1 MKKIFTLLTLL
12 IASITAFAQDNNAI
26 AVPAPKAVNLG
37 DDTEWIPLFIQGVIT
52 SNFQQYSGLTVI
64 DRQNADMVKAEQ
76 KLSESAAYDEANAIE
91 VGKLTSAR
99 FIITGNIMAKSNAYA
114 LTFSITDAQTGET
127 KASANV
133 PNCLRS
139 ALEDGS
145 AANQISYDLMTGYG
159 IALGADAR
167 SKLTQKASAMTA
179 QTSAQV
185 SVAKGIVAEQGG
197 SNIEALTYYIQAR
210 KNDKNFKEATIR
222 MNGMTTVVTSGS
234 FGANAKNLIKLRN
247 DWDKLLRETAE
258 LIASN
263 PPEFELYYFTDIEA
277 RELTAA
283 DYENGTMSFTV
294 TMPRMM
300 EISAAGNDKIAG
312 ELMTAM
318 RKIEQSRNWGDKIN
332 GFPWSYADD
341 IPGDN
346 WLKSVKRGSETYSFT
361 ASLFDGKKKVI
372 AKTNISFTVRFKKKY
387 SDFDISSSAS
397 LLQFTN
403 VAVNDA
409 DTDKLYIAV
418 ENAGSK
424 KLSVLPVYGMP
435 VDKAIRILRSGDHN
449 GTVKI
454 GGFWGRN
461 SLNDI
466 VQAVK
471 SSKKAVALDL
481 SELFNITEIPES
493 AFKDCSSLTSIVL
506 PENVTQI
513 GESAFYNCN
522 SLTNIKLP
530 DSGTYIS
537 DYLFSNCRSL
547 INIDIPISVIRI
559 GRFAFYNCSSLET
572 ITFAGTKKQWIEVMK
587 NKDWN
592 YDVPAKKVICSDGEA
607 NL

>member
-481 SELFNITEIPES
+481 SGLVVTEIPEF
-493 AFKDCSSLTSIVL
+493 AFEECNSLTSIVL
-506 PENVTQI
+506 PKNVTQI
-513 GESAFYNCN
+513 GEFAFYNCN
-522 SLTNIKLP
+522 SLTSIVLLEGVTLIKKSVFNGCTSLKNI
-530 DSGTYIS
+530 T
-537 DYLFSNCRSL
+537 
-547 INIDIPISVIRI
+547 IPESVAKIEN
-559 GRFAFYNCSSLET
+559 FAFNGCRSLET
-572 ITFAGTKKQWIEVMK
+572 ITFTGTTVQWNAIKKEEKWILNIPV
-587 NKDWN
+587 
-592 YDVPAKKVICSDGEA
+592 KKVICSDGEA